1 MEGGG
6 GYMLQRTC
14 CDTVPVFVSAGDF
27 FVCVCVCICTSSVH
41 CSQEP
46 MRTWANSGMHSLSL
60 SLSLWAAHHQ
70 HHLFITLF
78 LLLTRLHLQ
87 TGMQSKLESGPD
99 SWYPAVFTESRLI
112 EEIDTHC
119 MDLCFSFNFLP
130 FFLLLLCIHP
140 LTLPQYVFHITQG
153 MQACC
158 YYVIYIYFISSL
170 NSKDIKCNAVLLPRG
185 L

>member
-1 MEGGG
+1 MEEDGGG

-130 FFLLLLCIHP
+130 FFITAVYTPAHSPPVHVSYYTRNAGMLLLCH
-140 LTLPQYVFHITQG
+140 LYLF
-153 MQACC
+153 
-158 YYVIYIYFISSL
+158 YFL
-170 NSKDIKCNAVLLPRG
+170 FKQ
-185 L
+185 